1 MEYVLAE
8 KKALRK
14 VIISKRDA
22 LSDRER
28 QEASARICSELEK
41 NELFA
46 DAEKILLFASF
57 GSEIPTDNI
66 FVLCKRLGKT
76 VFYPKVN
83 GKEMIFYRVDSLSDL
98 TGGFRGIREPA
109 ADAGEFIPS
118 ENCSKDLMIMP
129 GTAFDR
135 EGSRLG
141 YGGGFYDR
149 YLAKLPEMKEKTIA
163 IGYKMQET
171 EHIPA
176 DEHDIK
182 PGKIILV

>member
-1 MEYVLAE
+1 MDSVLAD

-14 VIISKRDA
+14 EIISKRDA
-22 LSDRER
+22 LSDMER
-28 QEASARICSELEK
+28 QEASVRICSELEK

-46 DAEKILLFASF
+46 DAENILLFASF

-66 FVLCKRLGKT
+66 FELCKRLGKT

-83 GKEMIFYRVDSLSDL
+83 GKDMVFYRVDSLSDL
-98 TGGFRGIREPA
+98 TEGFRGIREPA
-109 ADAGEFIPS
+109 ADAVKFILS
-118 ENCSKDLMIMP
+118 EKCSKDLMIMP
-129 GTAFDR
+129 GAAFDR

-176 DEHDIK
+176 DENDIK